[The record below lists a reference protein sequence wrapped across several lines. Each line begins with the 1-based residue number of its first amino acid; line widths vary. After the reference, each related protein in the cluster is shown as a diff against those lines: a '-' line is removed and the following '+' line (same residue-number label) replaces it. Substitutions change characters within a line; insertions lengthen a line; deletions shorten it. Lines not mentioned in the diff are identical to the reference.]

1 MCHSANV
8 LNYSVLKE
16 ARARTSPEEQTDV
29 TGLLNFSRLVIH
41 FWNPPPPDLTP
52 SNVDIFHVLSSI
64 KQIKWTAAEN
74 IFVKP
79 VQTHTYTG
87 VLTYFPCSMS
97 SDGCVGF
104 HRPHLTDK
112 LHLYRSHWQV
122 DFWWFLPNS
131 KQNNRKHLSGY
142 ILKFSIIR
150 IDFFFIAGNRTPWLS
165 LTKRISVFLVL
176 YCYGNKRSEPCGN
189 HIVTNT
195 VENEKRLLDDLI
207 SHQQKLVQ
215 KKRQQKREIN
225 VWLKVKYA
233 WDSFMCGCVGGLQ
246 WIAPL
251 YYYSVN
257 CTTRF

>member
-1 MCHSANV
+1 MNCCWEHIR
-8 LNYSVLKE
+8 K
-16 ARARTSPEEQTDV
+16 ARADSHLHRCFNLFSLFDVFWWLCGFSQTTLD
-29 TGLLNFSRLVIH
+29 
-41 FWNPPPPDLTP
+41 
-52 SNVDIFHVLSSI
+52 
-64 KQIKWTAAEN
+64 
-74 IFVKP
+74 
-79 VQTHTYTG
+79 
-87 VLTYFPCSMS
+87 
-97 SDGCVGF
+97 
-104 HRPHLTDK
+104 
-112 LHLYRSHWQV
+112 WQV
-122 DFWWFLPNS
+122 TPLSFSLAGWFLVVLPNS
-131 KQNNRKHLSGY
+131 NQNNRKHLSGY

-150 IDFFFIAGNRTPWLS
+150 IDFFFIAGNGTPWLS
-165 LTKRISVFLVL
+165 LAKRISVFLVL

-215 KKRQQKREIN
+215 KKRQRKREIN